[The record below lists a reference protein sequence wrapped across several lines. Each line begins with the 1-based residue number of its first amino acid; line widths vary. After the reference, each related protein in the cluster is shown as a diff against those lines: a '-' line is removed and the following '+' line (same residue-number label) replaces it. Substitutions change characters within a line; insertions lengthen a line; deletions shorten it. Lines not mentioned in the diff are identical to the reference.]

1 VDPHLMT
8 TPFGRRPLSLG
19 QMAVQALAKELPDGA
34 AVHKWRIL
42 RSLTLTK
49 GRLGLSDR
57 ALSVLDALLSFHPAT
72 ALTPGPE
79 LTVFPSNREL
89 AIRAK
94 GTALR
99 TLQSALGQLVEAG
112 LVIRRDSPNGKRYV
126 RRGEGG
132 AVEVAFGFD
141 LSPLV
146 ARAAEIEAVAAEV
159 EAEHRRVVLLRER
172 ITLHRRDIAKTIA
185 AAIEAGAPGDWTGF
199 LARHQA
205 LSGRLRRSEPL
216 TDLEPLAADLH
227 TLHVEVAKCLEEFLE
242 TRKIACS
249 ACEDGADIQNSNADP
264 QESEPSFRRSW
275 GRGLEPQREKSA
287 QPSTKSATDG
297 GAGEARDAKPSKPQ
311 AFPLGMVLDACP
323 DITDWSRGGI
333 ASWRDFVGAAQTVRS
348 GLGISPSA
356 WEEAKEAMGE
366 IPAAIVVAAILQKG
380 EEVRSAGGYLRSLT
394 EKARAGQF
402 SLGPILMALL
412 RSNMKGEKRKRA

>member
-1 VDPHLMT
+1 
-8 TPFGRRPLSLG
+8 
-19 QMAVQALAKELPDGA
+19 MAAQALANDLPDGA

-49 GRLGLSDR
+49 GRLGLTDR
-57 ALSVLDALLSFHPAT
+57 TLSVLDALLSFHPDT

-89 AIRAK
+89 ALRAK

-112 LVIRRDSPNGKRYV
+112 LVIRRDSPNGKRYA

-132 AVEVAFGFD
+132 QIAQVFGFD
-141 LSPLV
+141 LAPLI
-146 ARAAEIEAVAAEV
+146 ARAAEIEAIASEV
-159 EAEHRRVVLLRER
+159 EAEHRRVVLLREK

-185 AAIEAGAPGDWTGF
+185 AAIEEGAQGDWTGF
-199 LARHQA
+199 VARHQA
-205 LSGRLRRSEPL
+205 LSGRLRRIEPIAE
-216 TDLEPLAADLH
+216 LEALAADLH
-227 TLHVEVAKCLEEFLE
+227 KLHVEVAKSLEGFLE
-242 TRKIACS
+242 TRKTACN
-249 ACEDGADIQNSNADP
+249 ACEGSADIQNSNPDSH
-264 QESEPSFRRSW
+264 ESEPGFPGSW
-275 GRGLEPQREKSA
+275 GRGPELQVQPSA
-287 QPSTKSATDG
+287 QSSPEAV
-297 GAGEARDAKPSKPQ
+297 GEGKDASPPKPQ

-323 DITDWSRGGI
+323 DIADWSRTGV
-333 ASWRDFVGAAQTVRS
+333 ASWRDFVATAGTVRS

-356 WEEAKEAMGE
+356 WEEAREAMGE

-380 EEVRSAGGYLRSLT
+380 EAVKSPGGYLRSLT
-394 EKARAGQF
+394 EKARAGQV

-412 RSNMKGEKRKRA
+412 RAKVGKGERKRA

>member
-1 VDPHLMT
+1 
-8 TPFGRRPLSLG
+8 
-19 QMAVQALAKELPDGA
+19 MAAQALAKDMQQDA
-34 AVHKWRIL
+34 AAHKWRLL
-42 RSLTLTK
+42 RSLTLAK

-57 ALSVLDALLSFHPAT
+57 ALSVLDALLSFHPDT

-94 GTALR
+94 GAALR

-112 LVIRRDSPNGKRYV
+112 LVIRRDSPNGKRYA

-132 AVEVAFGFD
+132 AIAVAFGFD
-141 LSPLV
+141 LAPLV
-146 ARAAEIEAVAAEV
+146 ARATEIEAIAAEV
-159 EAEHRRVVLLRER
+159 EAEHRRIVLLREK

-199 LARHQA
+199 VARHQA

-216 TDLEPLAADLH
+216 ADLEPLAADLH
-227 TLHVEVAKCLEEFLE
+227 ALHVEVAKGLEGFLE
-242 TRKIACS
+242 TRKTACN
-249 ACEDGADIQNSNADP
+249 ACEDGADIQNSNPDP
-264 QESEPSFRRSW
+264 QESEPSFRPSW

-287 QPSTKSATDG
+287 QPSAKSAKDG
-297 GAGEARDAKPSKPQ
+297 GAGEARDSKPSKPQ

-323 DITDWSRGGI
+323 DILDWSRGGV
-333 ASWRDFVGAAQTVRS
+333 ASWRDFLSAAETVRS

-356 WEEAKEAMGE
+356 WDEAREAMGE

-412 RSNMKGEKRKRA
+412 RANMKGEKRKRA